1 MRPLVVLAGA
11 LGAATIGGV
20 FFAFSTFV
28 MRALAQLPAA
38 HGVAA
43 MQRINV
49 VVLNPVF
56 LGTFV
61 GTAVLQGLSALLAIW
76 AWVPIRSPLLIA
88 AAVLYVVG
96 SFGVTMACNVPR
108 NERLSALPAESSAAQ
123 QDLAGLP
130 PRVDAMEPRPH
141 GGVTG
146 RGRLRHGGAHGMVR
160 RSAAVYHRFLCVTSA
175 ITLTTPPSAISST
188 PRRSAR
194 SSTRRSG

>member
-1 MRPLVVLAGA
+1 MGRTILVLIVILAGV

-20 FFAFSTFV
+20 FFAFSSFV

-56 LGTFV
+56 LATFV
-61 GTAVLQGLSALLAIW
+61 GTAVLQALSALLAIA
-76 AWVPIRSPLLIA
+76 AWVPTRSPLLLA

-96 SFGVTMACNVPR
+96 SFGVTMICNVPR
-108 NERLSALPAESSAAQ
+108 NERLRALPAESAAAQ
-123 QDLAGLP
+123 RVLAGLR
-130 PRVDAMEPRPH
+130 PRVDAVEPRPH

-146 RGRLRHGGAHGMVR
+146 RGRLRHGGADGMVR
-160 RSAAVYHRFLCVTSA
+160 RCARPPAAR
-175 ITLTTPPSAISST
+175 
-188 PRRSAR
+188 RRSWHGEKV
-194 SSTRRSG
+194 RRPGACTIGSYV